1 MHTISYKILTITF
14 LLLTNLLGQEVNEN
28 LVTIHAEDANL
39 STILSIIAED
49 SDYNIVT
56 GPTVAQDKKLT
67 IHLDDTPILEA
78 LDLIIRASGLSY
90 EVKGNSILVAEAS
103 KLNEEIGLMTYVIEL
118 KYANATDI
126 KDLLKNITQNVTI
139 DKSSNKLLIKA
150 SPKKIAEI
158 EDVIESIDIPAIQ
171 IMLEAR
177 LIEISSADEE
187 KLGIDWSKLAQLS
200 TVIAE
205 NASPIKVE
213 GGGMTGSLVPGMSY
227 TISDAGEIIEAFEPQ
242 TTGQLPGQMYF
253 QRMDGNN
260 SLGFSRQMTAFD
272 VTLDML
278 IKNNEATVLANSK
291 VVTINGHEASI
302 SMVDVVPYIL
312 SSGGVGGQVQVAREE
327 IGIKLDTVSY
337 THLTLP
343 TSDLV

>member
-1 MHTISYKILTITF
+1 MHTITYKILTITF

-39 STILSIIAED
+39 SSILSIIAED

-118 KYANATDI
+118 KYANATDV

-158 EDVIESIDIPAIQ
+158 IEK
-171 IMLEAR
+171 R
-177 LIEISSADEE
+177 
-187 KLGIDWSKLAQLS
+187 G
-200 TVIAE
+200 
-205 NASPIKVE
+205 
-213 GGGMTGSLVPGMSY
+213 
-227 TISDAGEIIEAFEPQ
+227 
-242 TTGQLPGQMYF
+242 
-253 QRMDGNN
+253 
-260 SLGFSRQMTAFD
+260 
-272 VTLDML
+272 
-278 IKNNEATVLANSK
+278 
-291 VVTINGHEASI
+291 
-302 SMVDVVPYIL
+302 
-312 SSGGVGGQVQVAREE
+312 
-327 IGIKLDTVSY
+327 
-337 THLTLP
+337 
-343 TSDLV
+343 